1 MVRGKFSLGRK
12 AEGVLHWHL
21 MPRFLL
27 IALMML
33 VVLRAEDLVDARAIL
48 ESARLNPFG
57 SQIQLRAQIRVG
69 SAKTPFLI
77 RTGDGAVSY
86 EFSEPKESWILRP
99 GEESPA
105 LQHSNGNR
113 LQNIQDFTRTVRSD
127 LVTLEDLALRFL
139 YWKNPRLLGE
149 ETIRT
154 RRAWKIEM
162 NTAEPGSPY
171 GAVRVWIDRES
182 LALLRMEGFDRVGR
196 LVKRFEVVSA
206 QRLQDQWMLKQ
217 MRIEKLDP
225 ETRKI
230 LGLAYLE
237 VLGTVEEP

>member
-1 MVRGKFSLGRK
+1 MFYL
-12 AEGVLHWHL
+12 
-21 MPRFLL
+21 FLL
-27 IALMML
+27 LFVL
-33 VVLRAEDLVDARAIL
+33 VGAVRAEDRPDAGAIL

-57 SQIQLRAQIRVG
+57 SRIQLRAQLRVG
-69 SAKTPFLI
+69 SKKTPFQI

-86 EFSEPKESWILRP
+86 EFTAPEEAWILRP
-99 GEESPA
+99 GEEAPV
-105 LQHSNGNR
+105 LQHAEGNR
-113 LQNIQDFTRTVRSD
+113 LQNIHDFTHTVRSD

-139 YWKNPRLLGE
+139 YWRNPRLLGE

-182 LALLRMEGFDRVGR
+182 LALLRMEGFDRTGR
-196 LVKRFEVVSA
+196 PVKRFEVVSA

-225 ETRKI
+225 ETRKTI
-230 LGLAYLE
+230 GLAYVE
-237 VLGTVEEP
+237 VLGTLEEP

>member
-1 MVRGKFSLGRK
+1 MIRVFVFILATLTVLG
-12 AEGVLHWHL
+12 AEKW
-21 MPRFLL
+21 PD
-27 IALMML
+27 
-33 VVLRAEDLVDARAIL
+33 AEEIL
-48 ESARLNPFG
+48 GAARLNPFG
-57 SQIQLRAQIRVG
+57 SQVQLRAQLRVG
-69 SAKTPFLI
+69 SKKTPFQI

-86 EFSEPKESWILRP
+86 AFSEPGETWILRP
-99 GEESPA
+99 GEKGPV
-105 LQHSNGNR
+105 LQHAEGNR
-113 LQNIQDFTRTVRSD
+113 LQNIHDFTRTVRGD

-139 YWKNPRLLGE
+139 YWRNPHLLGE

-182 LALLRMEGFDRVGR
+182 LALLRMEGFDRTGR
-196 LVKRFEVVSA
+196 PVKRFEVVSA

-225 ETRKI
+225 ETRKTI
-230 LGLAYLE
+230 GLAYVE